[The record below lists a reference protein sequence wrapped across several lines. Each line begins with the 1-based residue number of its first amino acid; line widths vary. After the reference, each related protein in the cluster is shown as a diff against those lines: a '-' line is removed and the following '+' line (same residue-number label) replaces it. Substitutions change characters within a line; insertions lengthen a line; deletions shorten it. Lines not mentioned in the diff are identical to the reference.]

1 MTHEI
6 KLNNHKKVEEN
17 DKSIAFKTSTN
28 DDEDEESENEDLDLI
43 TKKFMKS
50 TKFEKIKERKKI
62 SFKRRIF
69 KFQKRIRKS

>member
-1 MTHEI
+1 MTQ
-6 KLNNHKKVEEN
+6 LNNHQIVKEN
-17 DKSIAFKTSTN
+17 EKSITFKASTN
-28 DDEDEESENEDLDLI
+28 DDENEESENEDLDLI

-69 KFQKRIRKS
+69 KFQKRIRKSW